1 MTSTSLPKCWR
12 RYVYLSSTY
21 GFRLGIPSFSNLSS
35 TTVRQYSVKA
45 FVLRLHV
52 VFIVTRVLRLI
63 GRGRSSALFQVLAHK
78 VIIIAKKYASHF
90 VSGNHFQYCT
100 ESVQFEVFSNMY
112 YSRNFQ
118 ASKHSLFLVWGSRF
132 WFWEE
137 WHIERS
143 KGAVTWLAIRL
154 KGQSGL
160 RPVFATPLLPL

>member
-1 MTSTSLPKCWR
+1 MSVHPAKLFCANFYLLIYNTFSVFYQLSKNDFISTRLTLDMTSTSLPKCWR
-12 RYVYLSSTY
+12 RYAYLSSTY

-90 VSGNHFQYCT
+90 VSGNYFQYCT

-118 ASKHSLFLVWGSRF
+118 ASKHSLFLV
-132 WFWEE
+132 
-137 WHIERS
+137 
-143 KGAVTWLAIRL
+143 
-154 KGQSGL
+154 
-160 RPVFATPLLPL
+160 